1 MAKASDYNRK
11 KRRELSRLCAMANK
25 RIKRLIDK
33 GWTDVPAYQA
43 LIKYGKP
50 HFGVKGLKTSQ
61 EVNNELIRVNH
72 FLESITSTIKGA
84 TGYLQDLA
92 TNMGVTGMKASEIQ
106 QHAKQ
111 FFQIVK
117 MVQKRLTS
125 EENKIYSSTRLFNAV
140 SAQFKAIST
149 TLNEGASVE
158 DKLQSIISSLR
169 KVEKVEEGYEGFTD
183 NIFGENFEFLRKK

>member
-1 MAKASDYNRK
+1 MAKASDYNKK

-25 RIKRLIDK
+25 RAKRLEDK
-33 GWTDVPAYQA
+33 GWTDVPAYQSM
-43 LIKYGKP
+43 IKSGKP
-50 HFGVKGLKTSQ
+50 RFGVRGLKTSR
-61 EVNNELIRVNH
+61 EVNAEMIRVNH

-92 TNMGVTGMKASEIQ
+92 TNMGVSGMKVSEIQ

-117 MVQKRLTS
+117 MVQKRLTN

-140 SAQFKAIST
+140 SAQFKAISMV
-149 TLNEGASVE
+149 LNDTASVE
-158 DKLQSIISSLR
+158 DKLQTIISSLR
-169 KVEKVEEGYEGFTD
+169 KVEKVEDGYEGFTD